1 MAQQVRALAVIPKDL
16 GLVPSI
22 YSLVISSLSY
32 ALPIFGFNVN
42 MPHASR
48 SSSMIIII

>member
-32 ALPIFGFNVN
+32 SLPVFGFNVN